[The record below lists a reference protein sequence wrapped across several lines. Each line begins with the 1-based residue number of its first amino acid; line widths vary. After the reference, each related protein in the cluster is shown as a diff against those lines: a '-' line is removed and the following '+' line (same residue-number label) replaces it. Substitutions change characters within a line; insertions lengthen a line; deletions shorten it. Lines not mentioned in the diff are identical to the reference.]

1 MFNRQPFNRGRFN
14 IGKKSGGMTGLPIVV
29 SLTAENAE
37 MYSAIH
43 LIGDAEISLEC
54 LSAELKSNMLTAEPC
69 NIRLT
74 SEDGFLIKNV
84 KLTAYS
90 SSIYLS
96 TEDGF
101 LQAYNILNAGLCKVL
116 LTTDDGFLHIGR
128 QLAGNTSIL
137 LTTDDG
143 VLRKKQR
150 FIAEPCNIDLVN
162 EALMNVRY
170 NLAGKSK
177 IIFTNESLM
186 NVRYSLAGKSK
197 IILTGLADL
206 DFWLSEF
213 INLTNVIL
221 APGKTLVIDTEKM
234 TINID
239 GTNIMSKLSNDSI
252 FFDLRPGENLIT
264 YTGSKPAELRILWKD
279 RYL

>member
-101 LQAYNILNAGLCKVL
+101 LQAYNILV
-116 LTTDDGFLHIGR
+116 
-128 QLAGNTSIL
+128 
-137 LTTDDG
+137 
-143 VLRKKQR
+143 
-150 FIAEPCNIDLVN
+150 
-162 EALMNVRY
+162 
-170 NLAGKSK
+170 
-177 IIFTNESLM
+177 
-186 NVRYSLAGKSK
+186 GKSK